1 MEKIR
6 LIAVVGPTASGKTA
20 LAVELAKKFDGEV
33 ISADSMQVYREM
45 QVATAKP
52 TKGEM
57 QGIPH
62 HLIDYVEPEEPYS
75 LARYVEDA
83 KAAIADVASRGKLPV
98 LAGGTGLYVNT
109 LLENRDLGDAGENEE
124 LRRGLYAL
132 AEEKGN
138 GYLLELLRKED
149 PETAK
154 KLHENNLIRVVRALE
169 VCRTAGMT
177 MSELQ
182 RKSRETET
190 PYDCCRIGI
199 AYRDRQ
205 VLYDR
210 INLRVDR
217 MLEAGLCEEARQFFA
232 SGKQTAAQAIGYK
245 ELKSWLDGE
254 CTLEE
259 AADRLKQ
266 ATRRY
271 AKRQLTW
278 FRKDPRI
285 HWVFPDGE
293 GGAEGALREAEQA
306 AEEFLKNREKG

>member
-98 LAGGTGLYVNT
+98 LAGGTGLYVDT

-154 KLHENNLIRVVRALE
+154 N
-169 VCRTAGMT
+169 
-177 MSELQ
+177 
-182 RKSRETET
+182 
-190 PYDCCRIGI
+190 
-199 AYRDRQ
+199 
-205 VLYDR
+205 
-210 INLRVDR
+210 
-217 MLEAGLCEEARQFFA
+217 
-232 SGKQTAAQAIGYK
+232 
-245 ELKSWLDGE
+245 
-254 CTLEE
+254 CT
-259 AADRLKQ
+259 K
-266 ATRRY
+266 T
-271 AKRQLTW
+271 
-278 FRKDPRI
+278 I
-285 HWVFPDGE
+285 
-293 GGAEGALREAEQA
+293 
-306 AEEFLKNREKG
+306 

>member
-98 LAGGTGLYVNT
+98 LAGGTGLYVDT
-109 LLENRDLGDAGENEE
+109 LLENRDLGNAGENEE
-124 LRRGLYAL
+124 FRRGLYAL

-138 GYLLELLRKED
+138 GYLLELLWKED

-245 ELKSWLDGE
+245 ELKPWLDGE

-278 FRKDPRI
+278 FRKDPGI

>member
-98 LAGGTGLYVNT
+98 LAGGTGLYVDT
-109 LLENRDLGDAGENEE
+109 LLENRDLGNAGGNEAI
-124 LRRGLYAL
+124 RRGLYAL

-190 PYDCCRIGI
+190 PYDC
-199 AYRDRQ
+199 
-205 VLYDR
+205 
-210 INLRVDR
+210 
-217 MLEAGLCEEARQFFA
+217 
-232 SGKQTAAQAIGYK
+232 
-245 ELKSWLDGE
+245 
-254 CTLEE
+254 
-259 AADRLKQ
+259 
-266 ATRRY
+266 
-271 AKRQLTW
+271 
-278 FRKDPRI
+278 
-285 HWVFPDGE
+285 
-293 GGAEGALREAEQA
+293 
-306 AEEFLKNREKG
+306 